1 MGKLRETAMRPTT
14 LVPLLAALTVAACA
28 GGPRDCC
35 APTNL
40 RDITDA
46 VPAALE
52 GVCTIGFGMRETE
65 SLRADAEEHGFGF
78 WGDFFESRTTGGVV
92 DVRPGGHAGEPCH
105 MEFMVDHDRG
115 EAVDRALTAWAV
127 DQGMTAPR
135 GQTIID
141 GVGHRAY
148 AGAVG
153 SLEWS
158 YTSSLV
164 EDEPEVIVA
173 TLDLAV
179 E

>member
-1 MGKLRETAMRPTT
+1 
-14 LVPLLAALTVAACA
+14 
-28 GGPRDCC
+28 
-35 APTNL
+35 
-40 RDITDA
+40 
-46 VPAALE
+46 
-52 GVCTIGFGMRETE
+52 
-65 SLRADAEEHGFGF
+65 
-78 WGDFFESRTTGGVV
+78 
-92 DVRPGGHAGEPCH
+92 
-105 MEFMVDHDRG
+105 MEFMIDHDRG